1 MKNIERYNLIKSVNT
16 QINNDVPASSIPKP
30 NIGNYS
36 EGYIQR
42 YFLQTRDTPGSPIFE
57 VDNRQYTKFLAYP
70 HYKGVSIKWRIS
82 GNINDEFINGPNG
95 ELIKNPSVV
104 SSNRLVLLEAAKE
117 MPDIRLHLVDPKQF
131 WKPIK

>member
-1 MKNIERYNLIKSVNT
+1 MENIQRYNLIKSINT
-16 QINNDVPASSIPKP
+16 QVNNSIPTVSIPKP

-57 VDNRQYTKFLAYP
+57 VDDRQYIKFLSYP

-82 GNINDEFINGPNG
+82 GNINDEFIPGPNS

-104 SSNRLVLLEAAKE
+104 SSNRLALLEAAKE
-117 MPDIRLHLVDPKQF
+117 MPDIRLHLVDVKQF
-131 WKPIK
+131 WKPLK

>member
-1 MKNIERYNLIKSVNT
+1 MENFQRYNSIKKINT
-16 QINNDVPASSIPKP
+16 QINNSVPTVSIPKP

-57 VDNRQYTKFLAYP
+57 VDDRQYTKFLTYE

-82 GNINDEFINGPNG
+82 GNIRDEFINGPNG
-95 ELIKNPSVV
+95 ELIKNPSVI
-104 SSNRLVLLEAAKE
+104 SSNRLVLFQAAKE
-117 MPDIRLHLVDPKQF
+117 MPDIRLHLVDLKQF
-131 WKPIK
+131 WKPLK